1 MLIGFPKKKQLTV
14 ELVPRGQGGTN
25 LRSELPKKE
34 WDRLRKACYAKAGYR
49 CEICN
54 GKGHRHPVECHE
66 IWHYDENTKTQRLD
80 GLIAL
85 CPPCHQVKHI
95 GRTMAIGKGDKAI
108 RHLMSV
114 NGWTE
119 SDAELYLEKVF
130 ETWSR
135 RSAEEWSLDISWLDT
150 HQ

>member
-1 MLIGFPKKKQLTV
+1 MLIGFPTEKKLLTV
-14 ELVPRGQGGTN
+14 ELVPKGQWGTN

-34 WDRLRKACYAKAGYR
+34 WDRLRKDCYAKADYC

-66 IWHYDENTKTQRLD
+66 IWHYDEETKTQRLD

-95 GRTMAIGKGDKAI
+95 GRTMAIGKGEKAI
-108 RHLMSV
+108 KHIMKV
-114 NGWTE
+114 NGW
-119 SDAELYLEKVF
+119 SKQDVELYLEEVF

-135 RSAEEWSLDISWLDT
+135 RSQEKWTLDISWLDK
-150 HQ
+150 